1 MGGPSIQTLN
11 SSTRLTKRLNRSSF
25 FFFQFMQKCSAG
37 SSRFDDIS
45 IGSISPS
52 GGFRQMIIITI

>member
-11 SSTRLTKRLNRSSF
+11 SSTRLTKRLNRSS